1 MTITYSKSNSYC
13 ILYMES
19 EAIVFCDEETQRKVP
34 ADVLETIKQRNSVE
48 INAYPGRYVIP
59 QTGIEGSNFW
69 AKKELI
75 EYVNYY
81 KSQPEFQWCWQ
92 KDQNVV
98 LPYDEESNRLIEDSF
113 NRREATT

>member
-1 MTITYSKSNSYC
+1 
-13 ILYMES
+13 MES
-19 EAIVFCDEETQRKVP
+19 EAIIFCDEETQQKVP
-34 ADVLETIKQRNSVE
+34 AEILETIKQRNSVE

-81 KSQPEFQWCWQ
+81 KS
-92 KDQNVV
+92 
-98 LPYDEESNRLIEDSF
+98 
-113 NRREATT
+113 